1 MSWIHGNFESG
12 PLLGGVS
19 PVIPERGL
27 KVYKELMVNHFKFLL
42 KANILEVILHGF
54 HIKDNKNYKTFHSY

>member
-1 MSWIHGNFESG
+1 MSWLCENFKSG
-12 PLLGGVS
+12 PLLDGVS

-27 KVYKELMVNHFKFLL
+27 KVYEELKIQHMVSHCKFLL

-54 HIKDNKNYKTFHSY
+54 HIKG